1 MSDRFHTT
9 RWSVVLDAGAA
20 DEARARD
27 ALGTLCR
34 AYWVPLYAYARRR
47 GAAPEQAEDL
57 VQGFFARLLEKDGLA
72 RADPERGRFRGFLA
86 TAFARHMAKEHAKET
101 AQKRGGGARP
111 LSLDRE
117 SAESQYRLEP
127 ADDGRSPE
135 QVFERRWAM
144 TVLAGVMERLRDE
157 WTRLGRTR
165 DFDAL
170 SVFLGG
176 HSPIPTH
183 AEVADELGMT
193 TGAVKVAVHR
203 LRKRYRE
210 LLRDTV
216 AETLGDEADVDAEL
230 RHLAAALR

>member
-1 MSDRFHTT
+1 MDDRFRTT
-9 RWSVVLDAGAA
+9 RWSVVLDAGADDA
-20 DEARARD
+20 DRART
-27 ALGTLCR
+27 ALGALCE

-47 GAAPEQAEDL
+47 GAAPEQAEDF
-57 VQGFFARLLEKDGLA
+57 VQGFFARLLEKDALA
-72 RADPERGRFRGFLA
+72 AADPDRGRFRGFLA
-86 TAFARHMAKEHAKET
+86 TAFARHMSKEHAKAT
-101 AQKRGGGARP
+101 AQKRGGRVRT

-117 SAESQYRLEP
+117 HAESQYRLEP

-144 TVLAGVMERLRDE
+144 TVLSDVMARLRDE
-157 WTRLGRTR
+157 WTRLGRSR

-183 AEVADELGMT
+183 SEIADELGMT

-203 LRKRYRE
+203 MRKRYRE
-210 LLRDTV
+210 LLRDAV
-216 AETLGDEADVDAEL
+216 AETLGDERDVDEEL